1 MDPIHS
7 PCLPILPFPFH
18 QYYQIS
24 SLSLA
29 YFVPGFKVL
38 WLGTSSLNRLGNSWI
53 KRRPPALPIGTET
66 LITITDIYKIYKYTL
81 HTLMPRFLRVQ
92 LKTAIGFNCHWER
105 RPLFSNRKSQ
115 LCWGVQLSTIHL
127 VTGRSKEN
135 DVTRYAT
142 NVVGWTATLSY
153 CWNLFWQKDWPG
165 LATFSL
171 P

>member
-18 QYYQIS
+18 QYYQIY

-29 YFVPGFKVL
+29 HFVPGFKVC
-38 WLGTSSLNRLGNSWI
+38 WLGASSLNRLGNSWI

-81 HTLMPRFLRVQ
+81 HTLMSRFVRSPVKNSYRVRVLLR
-92 LKTAIGFNCHWER
+92 
-105 RPLFSNRKSQ
+105 RKAPSQ

-127 VTGRSKEN
+127 VTGRSKES

-142 NVVGWTATLSY
+142 NVVGRTATLFY
-153 CWNLFWQKDWPG
+153 CWNLLWQKDWPG